1 MLPEVQADPVRILQL
16 FQNLFV
22 NAINYT
28 GPELPR
34 IHVSVEETGP
44 DYRFAVADNGIGIAS
59 EHFERIFMPLKRLHS
74 GTVPGSGIGLAVCRK
89 IVERHGGRIWVKSM
103 TGKGSTF
110 FFTLPKRPEAGAP
123 AARREVGH
131 LNFADEG

>member
-22 NAINYT
+22 NAINYN

-59 EHFERIFMPLKRLHS
+59 EHFERIFMPLKTPALRNCSRKRNRTGRVQKNS
-74 GTVPGSGIGLAVCRK
+74 GTPWRTHLGEINDGQRLYLLF
-89 IVERHGGRIWVKSM
+89 H
-103 TGKGSTF
+103 
-110 FFTLPKRPEAGAP
+110 
-123 AARREVGH
+123 AAKTS
-131 LNFADEG
+131 